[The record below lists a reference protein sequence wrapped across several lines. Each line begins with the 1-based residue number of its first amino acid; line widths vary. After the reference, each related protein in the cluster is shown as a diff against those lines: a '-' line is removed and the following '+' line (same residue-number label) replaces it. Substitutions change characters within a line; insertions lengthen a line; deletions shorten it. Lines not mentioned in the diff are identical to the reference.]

1 MQFNFKEIRV
11 SWLKVGAMCSAC
23 PFGESCHFG
32 DRPRSL
38 GTVGTYV
45 STISL
50 SKVLPS
56 SNDSLGKEFGGA
68 LKRAEAVCLQDG
80 VLVSII
86 NKRKAFFCR
95 LMGIQIRLMR
105 DCHKRSTNDVMCI
118 VGATDGYHER
128 NLH

>member
-1 MQFNFKEIRV
+1 MSVPSHFPRF
-11 SWLKVGAMCSAC
+11 C
-23 PFGESCHFG
+23 PAVTTHWEKS
-32 DRPRSL
+32 
-38 GTVGTYV
+38 
-45 STISL
+45 
-50 SKVLPS
+50 
-56 SNDSLGKEFGGA
+56 FGGA

-80 VLVSII
+80 VLMSI